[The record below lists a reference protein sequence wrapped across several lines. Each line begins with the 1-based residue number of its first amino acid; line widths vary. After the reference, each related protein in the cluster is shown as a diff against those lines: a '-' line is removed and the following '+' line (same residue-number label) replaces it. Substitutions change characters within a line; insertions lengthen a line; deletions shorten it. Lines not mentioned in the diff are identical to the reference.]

1 MLITTNFVNLQSK
14 KQNKTISNPQGIM
27 QSQSFEGLKG
37 LLKDTFKKTEF
48 NPLEEAIKYME
59 KGNKATYLEKA
70 HNMYVKSSNIL
81 LDNWKNL
88 DTNGHR
94 QYINAMLAVA
104 SCDASISTS
113 NALSTCNMLF
123 ENLKKLKCTYAK
135 DIDTL
140 SIIMQRVLG
149 LGKLA
154 AERDNL
160 ETAKDCYQYCKY
172 LADYTKETT
181 NKKIVIDGKDIKRI
195 LDERIK
201 AINTIRNI

>member
-59 KGNKATYLEKA
+59 KGNKATYLEDA
-70 HNMYVKSSNIL
+70 YRMYAKTSNIL
-81 LDNWKNL
+81 LNNWEQL
-88 DTNGHR
+88 DLTGHN
-94 QYINAMLAVA
+94 QYISAMFGVA
-104 SCDASISTS
+104 KCNASISTPD
-113 NALSTCNMLF
+113 ALNTYKRLV
-123 ENLKKLKCTYAK
+123 ENLKVLKSPFAK
-135 DIDTL
+135 DSNTL
-140 SIIMQRVLG
+140 SNITSSVLG

-160 ETAKDCYQYCKY
+160 ETARDCYQYCKY
-172 LADYTKETT
+172 LADYTKDTT
-181 NKKIVIDGKDIKRI
+181 NKKIVLDGKDIKKFWMK
-195 LDERIK
+195 E
-201 AINTIRNI
+201 